1 MDPALIAEAVK
12 TAIAAEATTPKDGW
26 QFQANS
32 FSKEPFNS
40 IIGPVKTRGGAA
52 GLIVHKGAIV
62 ADTQRDE
69 DFSDDGCRSGV
80 AARNDQGRQRLRPG
94 LYAAEHRPVRV

>member
-40 IIGPVKTRGGAA
+40 IIGPVKTRGGA

-62 ADTQRDE
+62 AEWGDPARVDMTHSVTKTFLTTVVGLAWQRGMIKDVN
-69 DFSDDGCRSGV
+69 DY
-80 AARNDQGRQRLRPG
+80 ARD
-94 LYAAEHRPVRV
+94 